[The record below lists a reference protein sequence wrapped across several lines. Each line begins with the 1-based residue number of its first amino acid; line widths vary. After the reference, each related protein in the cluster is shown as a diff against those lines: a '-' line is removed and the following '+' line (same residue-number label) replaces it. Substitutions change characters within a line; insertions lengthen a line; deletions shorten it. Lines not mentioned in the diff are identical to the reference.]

1 MSITTKTD
9 PALFDQGN
17 LLKSD
22 WDTYS
27 RYDSQNSL
35 AASLQFK
42 IR

>member
-9 PALFDQGN
+9 PALIEQGN
-17 LLKSD
+17 LLEGD

-27 RYDSQNSL
+27 RYDSQSSL
-35 AASLQFK
+35 GASLQFK